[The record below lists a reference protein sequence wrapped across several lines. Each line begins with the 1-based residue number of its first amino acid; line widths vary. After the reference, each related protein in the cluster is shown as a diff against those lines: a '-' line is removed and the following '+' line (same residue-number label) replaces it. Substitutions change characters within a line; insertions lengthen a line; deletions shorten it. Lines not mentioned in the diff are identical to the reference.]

1 MRINPPRKNQSQ
13 YKQGFISGIVT
24 VIILGGLTIVGKH
37 VVVWLSNSPLDSF
50 YQWATTEQAITYV
63 PADTFFGLLGV
74 FLFLLVLFVAAI
86 YTMYMTGFRV
96 RT

>member
-1 MRINPPRKNQSQ
+1 MRINPSRKNQSQ

-50 YQWATTEQAITYV
+50 YQWATTPHTLYIV
-63 PADTFFGLLGV
+63 PVDLFWSLAGLALLGLIITV
-74 FLFLLVLFVAAI
+74 TV
-86 YTMYMTGFRV
+86 TMMMYGPRV